1 MPATALLRWTSLPL
15 LAVPLALAVPAAAAG
30 LAYLN
35 VKAGLWYDYTLFRG
49 VFRAGYQKE
58 ARPKN
63 DKSNTFYVLEE
74 KAKSKAYA
82 DNVYLAFED
91 RRWTYA
97 QSYEMVC
104 RYGNWLRT
112 RYGLKKGDIVAMN
125 LQNSDHYV
133 LLCFGLWSIGVK
145 PAFIN
150 YNLTGKALIHCVKAA
165 NAALMIMDPELEKN
179 IDEEV
184 TTALDGLRINYLTS
198 ELLTEIS
205 TTTAERPPDSLR
217 SGDLGHDMAIL
228 IYTSGTTGLPK
239 AAIVSWNKLTLAG
252 CFCTGWLATKP
263 TEVFYTCMPIYHSSA
278 TVMGLSH
285 ILEAGA
291 TFAIGKKF
299 STRTFWKDVRR
310 FDATM
315 IQYVGETLRYLLA
328 ARPEYDPVTGENLDQ
343 KHRVHTAFGNGL
355 RPDVWE
361 RFRERFGIEKICE
374 FYGAT
379 EGFLATWNATRND
392 YAAGAIGRNG
402 WLYELIMKFKLAV
415 IEVDP
420 DTHAIKRDPKTGL
433 GRQVPRGEVGELMFY
448 IPDQQNSADMF
459 QGYYNNPEATESKI
473 VRNVLKKGDGLFR
486 TGDLIRWDNEGRM
499 YFQDRIGDTFRWK
512 SENVATTEV
521 SEMIGQHPS
530 VQEANVY
537 GVELPHHD
545 GRAGCVAIV
554 LEQPPN
560 NAVMSSL
567 AEHARKT
574 LPKYAV
580 PIFLRI
586 GPGISAAIT
595 GTNKQQKHDLR
606 VEGVDPGKMG
616 DDELWWLKDNTYVRF
631 GQKDWQEL
639 NAGRVKL

>member
-1 MPATALLRWTSLPL
+1 M
-15 LAVPLALAVPAAAAG
+15 PAAAAG
-30 LAYLN
+30 LAYIN
-35 VKAGLWYDYTLFRG
+35 VKAGLWYDWTLSRG
-49 VFRAGYQKE
+49 ILRAGYNKRVRE
-58 ARPKN
+58 KN
-63 DKSNTFYVLEE
+63 DRCSTFYVLEE
-74 KAKSKAYA
+74 RAKSKAYA

-97 QSYEMVC
+97 QCYEMAC
-104 RYGNWLRT
+104 RYGNWLRA
-112 RYGLKKGDIVAMN
+112 RYDLRKGDIVAMD

-133 LLCFGLWSIGVK
+133 MLCFGLWSIGVK

-165 NAALMIMDPELEKN
+165 NAVLMIVDPELENN
-179 IDEEV
+179 IDDEV
-184 TTALDGLRINYLTS
+184 RTALDGLRIDYLMP

-217 SGDLGHDMAIL
+217 SGDLGKDMAIL

-239 AAIVSWNKLTLAG
+239 AAIVSWDKLTLAG
-252 CFCTGWLATKP
+252 CFSAGWIATK
-263 TEVFYTCMPIYHSSA
+263 TTDIFYTCMPIYHSSA
-278 TVMGLSH
+278 TIMGLSH

-328 ARPEYDPVTGENLDQ
+328 ARPEHDPATGEILDK

-361 RFRERFGIEKICE
+361 KFRERFGIEQIAE

-379 EGFLATWNATRND
+379 EGFLATWNLTRND

-402 WLYELIMKFKLAV
+402 WLYEKMMKSKLA
-415 IEVDP
+415 IIDVDP
-420 DTHAIKRDPKTGL
+420 DDQTVRRNPKTGL
-433 GRQVPRGEVGELMFY
+433 GREVPRGEVGELMFY
-448 IPDQQNSADMF
+448 IPDPKNSADQF
-459 QGYYNNPEATESKI
+459 QGYFNNKAATESKI
-473 VRNVLKKGDGLFR
+473 VRDVLKKGDALFR
-486 TGDLIRWDNEGRM
+486 TGDLVRWDREGRM

-521 SEMIGQHPS
+521 SEMIGQHPI
-530 VQEANVY
+530 VHEANVY

-554 LEQPPN
+554 LQKPPSEDL
-560 NAVMSSL
+560 MSSL
-567 AEHARKT
+567 AEHARRT

-580 PIFLRI
+580 PIFLRVVR
-586 GPGISAAIT
+586 GVGASIT
-595 GTNKQQKHDLR
+595 GTNKHQKHDLR
-606 VEGVDPGKMG
+606 VQGVDPAKMG
-616 DDELWWLKDNTYVRF
+616 DDELWWLKGNTYVRF
-631 GQKDWQEL
+631 NQKDWQEL
-639 NAGRVKL
+639 NGGRVKL